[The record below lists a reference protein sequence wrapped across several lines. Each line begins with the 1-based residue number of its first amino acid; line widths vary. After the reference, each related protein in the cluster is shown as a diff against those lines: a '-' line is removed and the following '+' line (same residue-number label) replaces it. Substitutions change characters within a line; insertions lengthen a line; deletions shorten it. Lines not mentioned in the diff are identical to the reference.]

1 MNKHEPFHTVCSWGR
16 DSGDRGIVL
25 VNVREINGI
34 LNITFGETFTDMYA
48 WVYCEK
54 VGEVVSC
61 IIVILGDIT

>member
-48 WVYCEK
+48 
-54 VGEVVSC
+54 
-61 IIVILGDIT
+61 